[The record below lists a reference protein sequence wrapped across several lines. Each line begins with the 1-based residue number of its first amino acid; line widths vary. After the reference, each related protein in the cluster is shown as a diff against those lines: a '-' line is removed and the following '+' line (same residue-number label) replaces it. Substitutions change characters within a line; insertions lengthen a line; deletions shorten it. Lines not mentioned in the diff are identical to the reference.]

1 MVGNQKKIGVLA
13 LQGAVR
19 EHIHQI
25 EQLGHI
31 AIPIKRVEQLNDIDG
46 LVLPGGESTT
56 MRRLLDEYD
65 FTTSL
70 RQSELP
76 MYGTCAGLILLA
88 KSVQDREDYHIG
100 KLDIHVERNAFGR
113 QIDSF
118 ETMLNVT
125 GIDHQVEAIFIRA
138 PIIKSVD
145 QHVEVLST
153 VDDNIVAVKQGKYL
167 GVSFHP
173 ELSNDLSMMK
183 YFIEQVID

>member
-1 MVGNQKKIGVLA
+1 MAGNEKKIGVLA

-76 MYGTCAGLILLA
+76 MYGICAGLILLA

-138 PIIKSVD
+138 PIIKSVE

-153 VDDNIVAVKQGKYL
+153 VDDNIVAVKQEKYL

-183 YFIEQVID
+183 YFIEQTID